1 MIRKHLLAAALAGA
15 ALLGLT
21 AVPALAQM
29 YEKITIQ
36 NSTGYTIAQVFV
48 SPTSASDWEEDV
60 LDIDVLPDGQDVEI
74 DFRRAANTC
83 NWDLKVVYDDGE
95 EAIWDGLDLCEDW
108 HFELFYNARTGDT
121 RLVASH

>member
-1 MIRKHLLAAALAGA
+1 MIGKRLLTAGLTGA
-15 ALLGLT
+15 ALLCLT
-21 AVPALAQM
+21 AAPALAQM

-60 LDIDVLPDGQDVEI
+60 LDVDVLPDGQDVEV

-83 NWDLKVVYDDGE
+83 DWDLKVVYEDGE
-95 EAIWDGLDLCEDW
+95 EAIWDGLNLCEDW

-121 RLVASH
+121 RLVATH